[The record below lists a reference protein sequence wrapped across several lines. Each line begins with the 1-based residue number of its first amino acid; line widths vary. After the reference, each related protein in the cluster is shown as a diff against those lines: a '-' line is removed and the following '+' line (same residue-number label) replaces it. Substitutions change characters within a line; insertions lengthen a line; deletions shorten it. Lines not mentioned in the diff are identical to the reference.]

1 MSQPRRDPHQRRTT
15 AVDGIGKTRTIGRNT
30 ETDFSHD
37 PSITPKPGARP
48 IICPVTSLPRTVMAI
63 DAMFADDLH
72 DGMLVLS
79 ERDAPLVA
87 SV

>member
-1 MSQPRRDPHQRRTT
+1 
-15 AVDGIGKTRTIGRNT
+15 
-30 ETDFSHD
+30 
-37 PSITPKPGARP
+37 
-48 IICPVTSLPRTVMAI
+48 MAI